1 MKKFKQLA
9 DQINL
14 HEGEHTFGGGFNNIN
29 QNYAAGSAYSD
40 EGVYQIEKKSQ
51 LNRINAFLD
60 AFSRKEYMDPRAAL
74 GMLRAKLNI
83 AGLDFVFD
91 KSSEFNDDDPEGQ
104 YRFQIKRFG
113 GAFGVTPDHDVN
125 KGFQDTDGIEDPNG
139 EFHLT
144 LNVSKS
150 ANGAYHL
157 ETKIDQTPH
166 VEIQAISV
174 NPTGMDMGAPAD
186 PANILRV
193 ANALAG
199 NR

>member
-29 QNYAAGSAYSD
+29 QNYAAASAYSD

-113 GAFGVTPDHDVN
+113 GAFGTTPDHDVN

-139 EFHLT
+139 EFHLCI
-144 LNVSKS
+144 NVSKS

-166 VEIQAISV
+166 VEMQAASV
-174 NPTGMDMGAPAD
+174 NPAAMDMGVPVD
-186 PANILRV
+186 PENILRV